1 MGTNLLV
8 LDDLKENGPRD
19 VIGVHSALDDVSLV
33 YALNQRLG
41 WGLSRLAQDHVVR
54 LKDRVQHFMVYAWR
68 DDFTDIHLLIN
79 HPMVSQWHAEHQ
91 PEGVGLFDAVGFAVP
106 KTPLI
111 KKRPLAQAV
120 LILSDPLTKSEIVP
134 LIQRCKAIP
143 LVLQCIHYPWM
154 TLRDRHQLILEPLVL

>member
-1 MGTNLLV
+1 
-8 LDDLKENGPRD
+8 
-19 VIGVHSALDDVSLV
+19 
-33 YALNQRLG
+33 
-41 WGLSRLAQDHVVR
+41 
-54 LKDRVQHFMVYAWR
+54 MVYAWR

-79 HPMVSQWHAEHQ
+79 HPLVSQWNKGYP
-91 PEGVGLFDAVGFAVP
+91 PEGGGLFDAVGFAVP

-111 KKRPLAQAV
+111 KKKSLAQAV